1 MTKLIQKAQA
11 EPTAANIEKLRI
23 YLMKHPMA
31 VCLATQ
37 EEVAYLKSIGLY

>member
-1 MTKLIQKAQA
+1 MTKLIVKAQA

-23 YLMKHPMA
+23 YLIKHPMA
-31 VCLATQ
+31 TCMATP